1 MKLAEINSLHMSL
14 KFTIEMEQNGELPF
28 LDMKLCRKDGKLSS
42 NWYYKPTDTGLIM
55 NFHALAP
62 IKYKRSVVTGF
73 VYRIF
78 RACSSW
84 SLFHESLEKAK
95 QILHNN
101 QYPLSF
107 YEPLIKFTLEKLI
120 RTSHSEPENG
130 ESSDTDDSKC
140 LVFLQYRGRI
150 TDDYVGA
157 LRRMKAPCQPV
168 LTLRKV
174 KTVLPSLKPSV
185 DKALRSRIV
194 YKINCSRC
202 NACYVGQTDRHLH
215 KRFKEHL
222 RISQPVG
229 LHLKLCGVTA
239 HFDNEEEVSI
249 LQCTSRNVAF
259 LETLEALWQRDLK
272 PRINTRDE
280 FRKRELTIRL

>member
-1 MKLAEINSLHMSL
+1 M
-14 KFTIEMEQNGELPF
+14 
-28 LDMKLCRKDGKLSS
+28 
-42 NWYYKPTDTGLIM
+42 
-55 NFHALAP
+55 
-62 IKYKRSVVTGF
+62 
-73 VYRIF
+73 
-78 RACSSW
+78 
-84 SLFHESLEKAK
+84 
-95 QILHNN
+95 QI
-101 QYPLSF
+101 
-107 YEPLIKFTLEKLI
+107 
-120 RTSHSEPENG
+120 
-130 ESSDTDDSKC
+130 
-140 LVFLQYRGRI
+140 
-150 TDDYVGA
+150 
-157 LRRMKAPCQPV
+157 
-168 LTLRKV
+168 
-174 KTVLPSLKPSV
+174 TVLPSLKPSV

-272 PRINTRDE
+272 PKINTRDE
-280 FRKRELTIRL
+280 FRKRELTIRLQTTRYQLVVYLCILSESIFCGFYFIRF